1 MARTATKPKAAAP
14 RKKAKAA
21 ARPTAAR
28 AQKTAPKRRAKP
40 PLKSAVEAVEKGL
53 DAATPDLGATKVTRK
68 VASKA
73 ARRAALRL
81 VRTAVRAGGQL
92 ARTTTSTAL
101 SAGAERLRKRAREL
115 PIQCSI
121 DIGAPLEVAWDEWMT
136 LTYLPEGAHRVEDI
150 ERDGDHLFG
159 HVNGHEWS
167 AEIVDER
174 VDESFAWRSLDG
186 SDCAGLVT
194 FHRLSDRLT
203 RMELDLDVIPVRV
216 PEAVSLG
223 LRLADRRAEADVRRF
238 KARVEFL
245 DPDAYERTP
254 QEEAGEPDEEEQAG
268 SEGE

>member
-21 ARPTAAR
+21 APPKPARSTRAATS
-28 AQKTAPKRRAKP
+28 QRAKRP
-40 PLKSAVEAVEKGL
+40 VKSAVQAVEKGVEKGI
-53 DAATPDLGATKVTRK
+53 DVATPDLGAKKAARK
-68 VASKA
+68 GMRKA
-73 ARRAALRL
+73 ARRAALRV
-81 VRTAVRAGGQL
+81 VRTTVRGGAQL
-92 ARTTTSTAL
+92 ARKTTSTAL
-101 SAGAERLRKRAREL
+101 SSGAERLKKRARDV

-121 DIGAPLEVAWDEWMT
+121 DIGVPLEVAWDEWMT
-136 LTYLPEGAHRVEDI
+136 FTYLPEGAHRVEDI
-150 ERDGDHLFG
+150 ERDGDVLFG
-159 HVNGHEWS
+159 HINGHDWS

-203 RMELDLDVIPVRV
+203 RMELDLDVVPVRV

-245 DPDAYERTP
+245 DPDDYERTP
-254 QEEAGEPDEEEQAG
+254 QEEEEEPNDKD
-268 SEGE
+268 EP

>member
-21 ARPTAAR
+21 ARTKPARSTQAA
-28 AQKTAPKRRAKP
+28 TSRRAKRP
-40 PLKSAVEAVEKGL
+40 VKSAVDAVETGL
-53 DAATPDLGATKVTRK
+53 DAVTPDLDPKKAGSKVMR
-68 VASKA
+68 KA
-73 ARRAALRL
+73 ARRAALRV
-81 VRTAVRAGGQL
+81 VRTTVRAGAQL
-92 ARTTTSTAL
+92 ARKTTSTAL
-101 SAGAERLRKRAREL
+101 SSGAERLKKRARDV

-121 DIGAPLEVAWDEWMT
+121 DIGVPLEVAWDEWMT
-136 LTYLPEGAHRVEDI
+136 FTYLPEGAHRVEDI
-150 ERDGDHLFG
+150 ERDGDVLFG
-159 HVNGHEWS
+159 HINGHDWS

-245 DPDAYERTP
+245 DPDDYERTP
-254 QEEAGEPDEEEQAG
+254 QEEEEEPNDKD
-268 SEGE
+268 EP

>member
-21 ARPTAAR
+21 ARPKPARSPQAATNR
-28 AQKTAPKRRAKP
+28 RPKRP
-40 PLKSAVEAVEKGL
+40 VKSAVQAVEKGL
-53 DAATPDLGATKVTRK
+53 DAATPDVGVTKAGTKVM
-68 VASKA
+68 SKA
-73 ARRAALRL
+73 ARRAALKI
-81 VRTAVRAGGQL
+81 VRTAVRAGAQL
-92 ARTTTSTAL
+92 ARNTTSTAL
-101 SAGAERLRKRAREL
+101 SSGAERLRRRAREL

-136 LTYLPEGAHRVEDI
+136 LSYLPEGAHRVEDI
-150 ERDGDHLFG
+150 ERDGDRLFG
-159 HVNGHEWS
+159 HVNGHDWS

-194 FHRLSDRLT
+194 FHRLSERLT

-216 PEAVSLG
+216 PEALSLG

-238 KARVEFL
+238 KAHVEFI

-254 QEEAGEPDEEEQAG
+254 EPDEDEPQDTEAT
-268 SEGE
+268 